1 MRTVS
6 EADIMNTLAVVLTCI
21 DIVVCIAMI
30 ILVMSQEGNDQGM
43 GVVGGSGNS
52 NNFYEK
58 SKGRTMDEKLKKI
71 TLFTAVLFAVLT
83 VTLFLVLARGF

>member
-1 MRTVS
+1 
-6 EADIMNTLAVVLTCI
+6 
-21 DIVVCIAMI
+21 
-30 ILVMSQEGNDQGM
+30 M

>member
-1 MRTVS
+1 
-6 EADIMNTLAVVLTCI
+6 MNKVAIALTCI
-21 DIVVCIAMI
+21 DIVVCIALI

-52 NNFYEK
+52 FFEK

-71 TLFTAVLFAVLT
+71 TLFTAVVFAVLT
-83 VTLFLVLARGF
+83 IVLFLLLSRGF